1 MTEAAPLESSPH
13 RIMIRHDGPPWKRS
27 KTTVVGYN
35 ISLPNGSS
43 CRVLG
48 EWVLELKVQAQ
59 EQLQKP
65 FLQLCSP
72 EGCILDPNK
81 KCDSYDDLQ
90 ENATITAIAQQ
101 PKVAATNCAFSL
113 WCRGGSRV
121 LSWGHHKSG
130 GDAAGVMQ
138 SLINVVDM
146 KATEHAFAAILG
158 SGKVVTWGDAESGG
172 DSSMVQ
178 DRLQHVQKVF
188 ATDRA
193 FAAVLKDGGVVTWGC
208 ALHGGDSATVQRL
221 LTGVQDIV
229 CTESAFAAITAD
241 EKVIT
246 WGNPECGGDSG
257 TLQLHH
263 VKHVQSTKAAF
274 AALLGDGTVVAWGF
288 SIYGGNTEPIAHVKT
303 ILLTKCAFA
312 VALPFGHVKIWGCD
326 GNDVRP
332 ATRNC
337 VAASTKLRNIIDIFS
352 TRNAIAALQ
361 KDGTI
366 LSWRN
371 ESQEHKEIKGAV
383 KLTGNS
389 MSFAAILADGGV
401 QAWGCPRS
409 GGDCSH
415 VQKQLCEVQDIVST
429 DYAFAAICEGGKVVT
444 WGNYACGGDSSQ
456 VQNKLQKDIQ
466 SLHATCRAFTAI
478 SKDGSIITWGH
489 ATYGGDSMDVCDQFR
504 YL

>member
-1 MTEAAPLESSPH
+1 
-13 RIMIRHDGPPWKRS
+13 
-27 KTTVVGYN
+27 
-35 ISLPNGSS
+35 
-43 CRVLG
+43 VLG

-113 WCRGGSRV
+113 WCTGGSRV

-221 LTGVQDIV
+221 LTGVQHIV

-274 AALLGDGTVVAWGF
+274 AALLGDGTIVAWGF

-303 ILLTKCAFA
+303 ILSTKCAFA

-326 GNDVRP
+326 GNDVWP

-361 KDGTI
+361 KDG
-366 LSWRN
+366 LSCHGEMNHRN
-371 ESQEHKEIKGAV
+371 KEIKGAV

-389 MSFAAILADGGV
+389 NPWLLSLKLGAAQEVAEIAATSKNSSVRFKTSSAQTMLLLQSVRVERLLLGATMPAAATAARCRTSFRRTSNHCMQRAGLSLPSARTGALSLGDMRHTVEIPWMCVTSFGTCDVASGRNLFGSPRQSIHMSAD
-401 QAWGCPRS
+401 
-409 GGDCSH
+409 
-415 VQKQLCEVQDIVST
+415 LDIV
-429 DYAFAAICEGGKVVT
+429 
-444 WGNYACGGDSSQ
+444 
-456 VQNKLQKDIQ
+456 
-466 SLHATCRAFTAI
+466 
-478 SKDGSIITWGH
+478 
-489 ATYGGDSMDVCDQFR
+489 
-504 YL
+504 

>member
-48 EWVLELKVQAQ
+48 EWVLELKIQAQ

-113 WCRGGSRV
+113 WCTGGSRV

-146 KATEHAFAAILG
+146 KATEHAFVAILG

-208 ALHGGDSATVQRL
+208 ALHGGDSL
-221 LTGVQDIV
+221 LFNV
-229 CTESAFAAITAD
+229 CSQGCRILFVLKARSQPSQLMRRSSLGAIQNVVVTQAHFSF
-241 EKVIT
+241 IT
-246 WGNPECGGDSG
+246 
-257 TLQLHH
+257 L
-263 VKHVQSTKAAF
+263 
-274 AALLGDGTVVAWGF
+274 
-288 SIYGGNTEPIAHVKT
+288 
-303 ILLTKCAFA
+303 
-312 VALPFGHVKIWGCD
+312 
-326 GNDVRP
+326 
-332 ATRNC
+332 
-337 VAASTKLRNIIDIFS
+337 
-352 TRNAIAALQ
+352 
-361 KDGTI
+361 
-366 LSWRN
+366 
-371 ESQEHKEIKGAV
+371 
-383 KLTGNS
+383 S
-389 MSFAAILADGGV
+389 MSN
-401 QAWGCPRS
+401 P
-409 GGDCSH
+409 
-415 VQKQLCEVQDIVST
+415 QKQLLRLCLET
-429 DYAFAAICEGGKVVT
+429 GLLLHGAFQFMAATRSLLHTSRQFCQRNVL
-444 WGNYACGGDSSQ
+444 
-456 VQNKLQKDIQ
+456 LQ
-466 SLHATCRAFTAI
+466 SRCPLA
-478 SKDGSIITWGH
+478 
-489 ATYGGDSMDVCDQFR
+489 M
-504 YL
+504 

>member
-1 MTEAAPLESSPH
+1 
-13 RIMIRHDGPPWKRS
+13 MIVHDGPPSKRS
-27 KTTVVGYN
+27 KPTAIGYN

-48 EWVLELKVQAQ
+48 DRVLELKEQAQ

-72 EGCILDPNK
+72 GGCILDPSEA
-81 KCDSYDDLQ
+81 CDIYDDLQ
-90 ENATITAIAQQ
+90 ESATMTAIAEE

-113 WCRGGSRV
+113 WCAGGSRV
-121 LSWGHHKSG
+121 VSWGHHESG
-130 GDAAGVMQ
+130 GNAAGVMQ
-138 SLINVVDM
+138 SLANVVDM

-178 DRLQHVQKVF
+178 DRLQHVHKVF
-188 ATDRA
+188 ATYRA
-193 FAAVLKDGGVVTWGC
+193 FAAVLEGGGVVTWGS
-208 ALHGGDSATVQRL
+208 AVHGGDSASVQGL
-221 LTGVQDIV
+221 LTGVQHIV
-229 CTESAFAAITAD
+229 CTDSAFAAITAD

-246 WGNPECGGDSG
+246 WGNPACGGDSG

-263 VKHVQSTKAAF
+263 VKHVQATKSAF
-274 AALLGDGTVVAWGF
+274 AALLGDGAVVAWGH
-288 SIYGGNTEPIAHVKT
+288 SICGGSTEPIAQVKT
-303 ILLTKCAFA
+303 ILSATCAFA
-312 VALPFGHVKIWGCD
+312 VALPCGRVKVWGCD
-326 GNDVRP
+326 GNDVWYSC
-332 ATRNC
+332 RNC
-337 VAASTKLRNIIDIFS
+337 VAASMKLRDIIDIFS
-352 TRNAIAALQ
+352 TSNALAALQ
-361 KDGTI
+361 RDGTI
-366 LSWRN
+366 LSWRK
-371 ESQEHKEIKGAV
+371 ESQECKEIKGAV

-389 MSFAAILADGGV
+389 MSFAAILADGCV
-401 QAWGCPRS
+401 ETWGCPRN

-429 DYAFAAICEGGKVVT
+429 DCAFAAICKSGRVVT

-456 VQNKLQKDIQ
+456 VQSKLQKDIQ

-478 SKDGSIITWGH
+478 SKDGNIITWGH
-489 ATYGGDSMDVCDQFR
+489 ADYGGDSIDVLEQFR